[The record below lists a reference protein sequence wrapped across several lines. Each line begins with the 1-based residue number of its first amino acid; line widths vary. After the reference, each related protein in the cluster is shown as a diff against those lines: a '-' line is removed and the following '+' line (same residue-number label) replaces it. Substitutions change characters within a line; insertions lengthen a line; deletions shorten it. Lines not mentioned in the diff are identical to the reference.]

1 MGRTLLI
8 PAVPELVRYKRPS
21 PTLSIA
27 PARHSRRA
35 KAILGLSDH
44 PDHADFRAGGVIFGM
59 LNLSLL
65 TILQQTAISLYCAS
79 ACNTFRI
86 RECLTTTVLGEGVSH
101 QNALRNG
108 FS

>member
-44 PDHADFRAGGVIFGM
+44 PDHADFRAGGDFWNAKLVTADNFAANGYQP
-59 LNLSLL
+59 LL
-65 TILQQTAISLYCAS
+65 RVC
-79 ACNTFRI
+79 
-86 RECLTTTVLGEGVSH
+86 V
-101 QNALRNG
+101 
-108 FS
+108 